1 MKRFAYMQN
10 LILRRMVLF
19 SDGVTEGK
27 HKVLLE
33 ILIFSDFLQRFLSS
47 RFAIILVLR
56 LEMVV
61 LNSELNSA

>member
-1 MKRFAYMQN
+1 MQN